1 MLKDMKTHCHLKP
14 GQKGTKRLVEQYGES
29 LLCVRYR
36 YDEQRGVR
44 IKTVEL
50 VVEEKAWQ
58 PPLRF
63 KDDDIV
69 PIAVNYSETDLREKL
84 RQARAKWNPQDKI
97 WLAQYRFIRNT
108 VLESRIPEE
117 FMKRG
122 KPQ

>member
-1 MLKDMKTHCHLKP
+1 MLKDMKAHCHLKP

-29 LLCVRYR
+29 LLCVRYQ

-50 VVEEKAWQ
+50 VVYEKSWQ
-58 PPLRF
+58 PPFRF

-69 PIAVNYSETDLREKL
+69 PIAVAYNETDLREKL
-84 RQARAKWNPQDKI
+84 RKARAKWDPEIKM
-97 WLAQYRFIRNT
+97 WLTQYRFIRNT
-108 VLESRIPEE
+108 ALESRISGE

-122 KPQ
+122 KAP